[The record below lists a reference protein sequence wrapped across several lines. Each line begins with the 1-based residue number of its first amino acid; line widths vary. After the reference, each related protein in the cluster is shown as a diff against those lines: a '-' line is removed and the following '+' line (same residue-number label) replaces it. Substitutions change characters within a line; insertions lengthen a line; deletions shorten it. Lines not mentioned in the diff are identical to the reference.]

1 LKKLQKIIEAR
12 RAQSHVT
19 LLRENPES
27 VEHLDIRDRR
37 ILRTTNS
44 QEITHGSGTESK
56 SILNQTYCGHRTGS
70 SHFLSTSPQL
80 KQDK

>member
-1 LKKLQKIIEAR
+1 M
-12 RAQSHVT
+12 T

-44 QEITHGSGTESK
+44 QEITHGSGAKSK
-56 SILNQTYCGHRTGS
+56 GNLNQMRRGYRTGS